1 MPTTTA
7 DRMTRDVHLTGK
19 DLMAMVQ
26 LRPKDIGKYAIVPGP
41 KERLDGLM
49 KKIENPV
56 KNFAF
61 MEYTMYTGTYLGI
74 PVTAINGGRFAAD
87 TAITTEILCNAEAKC
102 LIRIGS
108 CGSLSKNINIGD
120 LVVATGALRG
130 DGVSPYYVGKDF
142 VTEPDKA
149 LTAALVE
156 AAKATGLNVHTGK
169 VWSTDA
175 ILRETK
181 EVVNEVVDQGAVA
194 VDMVSSV
201 FLTLAQL
208 YKIPAVSILAVS
220 DNLMTGQMGFL
231 NPDYYM
237 AEGALTNIAL
247 NLIKAK
253 EGK

>member
-1 MPTTTA
+1 M
-7 DRMTRDVHLTGK
+7 
-19 DLMAMVQ
+19 
-26 LRPKDIGKYAIVPGP
+26 
-41 KERLDGLM
+41 
-49 KKIENPV
+49 
-56 KNFAF
+56 
-61 MEYTMYTGTYLGI
+61 
-74 PVTAINGGRFAAD
+74 
-87 TAITTEILCNAEAKC
+87 
-102 LIRIGS
+102 
-108 CGSLSKNINIGD
+108 CG
-120 LVVATGALRG
+120 
-130 DGVSPYYVGKDF
+130 
-142 VTEPDKA
+142 
-149 LTAALVE
+149 
-156 AAKATGLNVHTGK
+156 
-169 VWSTDA
+169 
-175 ILRETK
+175 ETK